1 METTDVSNEELMQNI
16 LSCAKDVAEGIEE
29 ISGLSEEAGEK
40 AGIYA
45 ERTAAT
51 AASLRN
57 EACAHMRALVEDME
71 KAVKIKL

>member
-1 METTDVSNEELMQNI
+1 MTEINNDELMQNI
-16 LSCAKDVAEGIEE
+16 LSCARDVADGIKE
-29 ISGLSEEAGEK
+29 ISELSEEAGHK

-71 KAVKIKL
+71 QAVKIKL